1 MLGGTLTSEDGV
13 HDLVAAIYDA
23 ALDAARWPDVLNRIG
38 DAVGGPEVIFG
49 VYDPATGLSNL
60 LAPRIDP
67 VLVNRLLDWAPRNPL
82 LPLGIGQAPGKV
94 FTVGNFITQDQFTG
108 TDFYQEWWRPAG
120 YDTEP
125 LTTNLLVDDSAT
137 GIFTIHGSLNRSPF
151 GTDQKRLFAILAQHL
166 VRAVALQ
173 RRVYHLT
180 FASESALA
188 GFDRLQQ
195 GFLLVDAEARPLF
208 TNRIAQDLLDADDG
222 LRLEGGILSA
232 SDADCGRLLRK
243 LVSSC
248 PALAGIGAGGE
259 LTLRRKTGRSP
270 LGVLVTPVPPETAL
284 AALPWTVSRRP
295 VAIVL
300 ITDPATE
307 MQARLASLQQRFGL
321 TPAEAAFALEIIK
334 GDGRQAAADR
344 LGITVGTARTHLSN
358 IFDKTGSK
366 RQAELVRLLLQK

>member
-1 MLGGTLTSEDGV
+1 ML
-13 HDLVAAIYDA
+13 DLVAAIYDA
-23 ALDAARWPDVLNRIG
+23 ALDAAHWPDVLNRIG

-94 FTVGNFITQDQFTG
+94 FTVGNFITQDQFTS
-108 TDFYQEWWRPAG
+108 TDFYQEWWHPAG
-120 YDTEP
+120 YDVEP

-137 GIFTIHGSLNRSPF
+137 GIFTSHGSLKRQPF
-151 GTDQKRLFAILAQHL
+151 GADQKRLFATLAQHL

-188 GFDRLQQ
+188 GFDRLQH

-259 LTLRRKTGRSP
+259 LTLRRKTGGSP

-284 AALPWTVSRRP
+284 VALPWTVSRRP

-300 ITDPATE
+300 ITDPETE
-307 MQARLASLQQRFGL
+307 MQARLDGLQQRFGL

-344 LGITVGTARTHLSN
+344 LGITVGTARTHLSS

>member
-1 MLGGTLTSEDGV
+1 MLGGTLSGEDGV
-13 HDLVAAIYDA
+13 LDLVAAIYDA

-94 FTVGNFITQDQFTG
+94 FTVGSFITRDQFTD
-108 TDFYQEWWRPAG
+108 TDFYQEWWLPAG

-125 LTTNLLVDDSAT
+125 LTTNLLVDDGAT
-137 GIFTIHGSLNRSPF
+137 GIFTSHGSLRRPPF
-151 GTDQKRLFAILAQHL
+151 GADQKRLFAALAQHL

-173 RRVYHLT
+173 RRLFRLT
-180 FASESALA
+180 FASESALE

-208 TNRIAQDLLDADDG
+208 TNRIADALLDADDG
-222 LRLEGGILSA
+222 LRLEAGGLSA
-232 SDADCGRLLRK
+232 SDADDGRMLRK
-243 LVSSC
+243 LVLSC
-248 PALAGIGAGGE
+248 AAPAAIGAGGE
-259 LTLRRKTGRSP
+259 LALRRHTGRPP
-270 LGVLVTPVPPETAL
+270 LNVLVTPVPLETAM
-284 AALPWTVSRRP
+284 AALPWTVSRCP

-300 ITDPATE
+300 VTDPETD
-307 MQARLASLQQRFGL
+307 MQARLSSLQRRFGL
-321 TPAEAAFALEIIK
+321 TPAEAAFALEIVK